1 MFVRWLGAFGKGT
14 SLTEAASWENSQ
26 LERQVAV
33 EPLWHGRSFIH
44 HAKIGLVI
52 DERASIFASG
62 WLQDAWTE
70 THSDGT
76 LRSNKNRRGKLAR
89 YRNMDRFLAKWAAT
103 KALSHAE
110 AAFTAP
116 VYKAVVVKHNATEHG
131 MGRARRL
138 ANQLG
143 LPLKVIA
150 A

>member
-14 SLTEAASWENSQ
+14 SLSDAASWENSQ
-26 LERQVAV
+26 LERQVAA
-33 EPLWHGRSFIH
+33 EPLWHGRSLIRH
-44 HAKIGLVI
+44 VRIGLEI

-70 THSDGT
+70 PHADGT
-76 LRSNKNRRGKLAR
+76 LRSNARRRGKLAR
-89 YRNMDRFLAKWAAT
+89 YRNMDRFLAKWNAT
-103 KALSHAE
+103 KSRAHAE
-110 AAFTAP
+110 AAFAAP
-116 VYKAVVVKHNATEHG
+116 VYKAVVVKNNATEHG

-138 ANQLG
+138 ADQLG